1 MAVRCKTSDPL
12 TLTAAVQNAVWS
24 VNQDVPLANLRSMQ
38 DVIANSV
45 LRRKFTMLLLAIFA
59 GLAMLLAA
67 VGLYG
72 VMSCTVSQRSHEIGI
87 RMALGAQKADVLK
100 LVVSQGMSLV
110 TLGVVIGI
118 VASVAATR
126 LMSGLLF
133 GVTATDPA
141 VFGGIAVLLGS
152 VALAANYL
160 PARRATKVDPMAA
173 LRYE

>member
-1 MAVRCKTSDPL
+1 MRAGRAVCESEGGHYHRP
-12 TLTAAVQNAVWS
+12 
-24 VNQDVPLANLRSMQ
+24 
-38 DVIANSV
+38 
-45 LRRKFTMLLLAIFA
+45 
-59 GLAMLLAA
+59 
-67 VGLYG
+67 
-72 VMSCTVSQRSHEIGI
+72 
-87 RMALGAQKADVLK
+87 
-100 LVVSQGMSLV
+100 
-110 TLGVVIGI
+110 
-118 VASVAATR
+118 SVAATR